1 MSAPAPQTV
10 AREEIVALPDEAATE
25 ELAARLA
32 SELEAPATVLLRGDL
47 GVGKT
52 TFTRYFLRARGVT
65 GAVKSPTYTLLEPYE
80 LADGPLYHFDLY
92 RINDPWELELAGFAE
107 LFDERALRFVEWP
120 ERGAD
125 WLPPADLEMAFTAH
139 PQPANDE
146 TPGTDHA
153 AGIEQ
158 RSVAVRWLVRD

>member
-1 MSAPAPQTV
+1 MTDAALPRV
-10 AREEIVALPDEAATE
+10 AREETLSLPTE
-25 ELAARLA
+25 EATRALAVRLA
-32 SELEAPATVLLRGDL
+32 VELVAPATVFLRGDL

-52 TFTRYFLRARGVT
+52 TFTRYFLRACGVS

-125 WLPPADLEMAFTAH
+125 WLPAADMELHFTTQLTSRSGAVL
-139 PQPANDE
+139 PE
-146 TPGTDHA
+146 VT
-153 AGIEQ
+153 EE
-158 RSVAVRWLVRD
+158 RSVCVRWFDRD